1 MRLSS
6 CKGALI
12 VVLLFS
18 LAGVCLAVKPGFD
31 CQKAQTPIEKLICGS
46 DVLSNQD
53 RQMNQLYESL
63 LNQAAEKDRGLIRA
77 EQRNFLKQ
85 RDKLCNLDPT
95 PAEKCLREIYQERI
109 TALKSQFAH
118 DSTDSPTAGAL
129 MLLRITPEGDDV
141 QPGQQ
146 IVFQFDRPVVPI
158 GRMERKASE
167 IPIKIQPACNCEW
180 RWLNTS
186 ALACQLRQ
194 EDALKPA
201 TKYTVKVRPGIKDE
215 TGATL
220 AKDETHT
227 FITQRPKITYTRFV
241 YWLTPGTPLIQVTFN
256 QPVTKASL
264 EKSLR
269 LKNSESERDATTPI
283 LAYPDELLR
292 QLPGL
297 TRYGFD
303 YEQRVDDRKM
313 TVGNDEARRVWIIK
327 PFRELPLDTNVELW
341 VAPGLVSGWGPERGV
356 EDRLVVEFDTYPAF
370 RFVGLRGVIKGETD
384 YQNFSLE
391 ELTENAA
398 KDNPLRLSPLRPVAL
413 IFSAPV
419 LNSQVKD
426 QVRFSPG
433 LDGGHK
439 DYDPWENRPDQT
451 RLDNP
456 HRKDREY
463 AVWLPE
469 LLKAFETYKVE
480 ITKACT
486 DEFGRHLD
494 KKLAFRF
501 FTGHREP
508 DLRLS
513 HQVAILEKD
522 VDSDVPLFVTNLEE
536 VNVSY
541 DRLSLKKNDQNLT
554 HTIAVPSVLDVSFAL
569 PLGVRSLLGDESGVV
584 YTRLHPDPEPPDWPP
599 HWPNEPHVLAQVTPF
614 AVHAKMGHFN
624 SLVWVTDFA
633 TGKPVESAKI
643 SLFKGWYGD
652 ITRLEN
658 MNVTA
663 KTDLHGRAVLPG
675 LTTLDPSLR
684 FIDGGRYSNQSPGM
698 FVRVEKE
705 RDMALLPL
713 SSDFRLSGQEWPHLR
728 QPRGHTYAWGTT
740 AQGVYKPGD
749 KIEFKI
755 YLRDQT
761 NRHWVRPKEDEY
773 TLTVTDPQG
782 KTVFEQKEVSLNAF
796 GATDGAFT
804 VPEQA
809 TTGWYQFSLKP
820 AKKTGSD
827 RTNLIWRPME
837 VLVSDFT
844 PSPFKVTAEL
854 SGKRFQSGD
863 RVKATALAT
872 LHSGGPF
879 TRAQARLTARLNPSS
894 FHSDHPSAKGFV
906 FSASSNPGLDELLNV
921 QGNLDAAGQ
930 YQEGFVIPDTKIYY
944 GHIMLEAAV
953 KDDRGKYVAA
963 TAQAD
968 YAGRDR
974 FVGLRRTQW
983 LYHAAKPANLEILV
997 VDPDGAPVPGVQVSV
1012 DVQHESVKASRVKGP
1027 GNAYLTQNVLEWV
1040 SQKTLSVTS
1049 EAKPAVLSF
1058 VPDKP
1063 GYYRFI
1069 ASIKDTKGRVHETN
1083 LEGWAIGSGRVMWAM
1098 SDNARLEIIP
1108 EQNQYKIGD
1117 TARYLVK
1124 NPYPGA
1130 RALVSVER
1138 YGVIKSW
1145 EETLSS
1151 STPVIEVPIEADFL
1165 PGFYLSVLVTSP
1177 RVDKP
1182 ISPEKV
1188 DLGKPAYRMGYA
1200 TTRVVDPLKQIRVDI
1215 STDKKVYKPGETVTA
1230 SIKAGFH
1237 PGLEKKPIEFAVA
1250 VVDEAVLDLNR
1261 SKEKYYDPYEGF
1273 NKLDALDVANYN
1285 LISRLLGRQKFEK
1298 KGADPGGDG
1307 VSRASVAELRSLFK
1321 YVAYWNPGLTPDDDG
1336 TAKISF
1342 TMPDNLTGWRIFV
1355 LAVTPDDRM
1364 GMGNANFKVN
1374 RPTEVRPVMPNQVVE
1389 GDLFKAGFSI
1399 MNRTEKTREIVFEA
1413 KVQGP
1418 LAKDSA
1424 ASIKDRIHLP
1434 PYERREVFFSVQ
1446 TKGHGN
1452 LEFTATAKDATDADG
1467 LLHKL
1472 PVNKR
1477 RSLETAA
1484 TYGTTI
1490 KDEATV
1496 SVAVPKDIYTDVG
1509 DIGVVLSPTV
1519 IGNIDGAFKYLKDYP
1534 YLCWEQ
1540 RLTKAV
1546 AAAHY
1551 ISLKEYLT
1559 GKTEWADPEKVVT
1572 GTLASA
1578 GRFQAPNGGMTYWI
1592 ASDQY
1597 VCPYLSAYTALAFG
1611 WLRQNGYEVPQQVEA
1626 NLHEYLSTLLRQEV
1640 FPSFFTKGMASSV
1653 RAVALAAL
1661 AEAGKTKS
1669 EDILRYAPHLP
1680 EMDLFGKAHFLMAA
1694 VKTEDVPKE
1703 IVAKTVD
1710 RILGHASQTGG
1721 KFQFNEPWDDSY
1733 KYLLATPVRSN
1744 GAVLS
1749 ALLAAGPTFKGI
1761 GDIPFK
1767 MVRAITQTRGNRNH
1781 WENTQEN
1788 IFCMNALVDY
1798 SRVYENQSSDMVV
1811 KAFFEG
1817 KSFGQTRFK
1826 QKTDPAVTF
1835 KRPLADDDPGKRADL
1850 RLTREGRGRLY
1861 YSARIA
1867 YDLKIDNAAPINSG
1881 IEIRREYAVER
1892 EGKFVLL
1899 KSPMEIRRGDIVR
1912 VDLFVSVP
1920 TARHFVVVDDPVPG
1934 GLEPVNTDLATAS
1947 GVDAEKGKFKAADN
1961 SFWFSFSDWK
1971 YYGSFFW
1978 SFYHK
1983 ELRHS
1988 AARFYADYL
1997 PAGNY
2002 HLSYTAQAVAEG
2014 SFSVMPVHAEE
2025 MYDPDVYGKGLPARL
2040 EVKSSA
2046 SEKEGEE
2053 K

>member
-1 MRLSS
+1 MRLSP

-12 VVLLFS
+12 VVLLLS

-53 RQMNQLYESL
+53 RQLNQLYESL
-63 LNQAAEKDRGLIRA
+63 LNQADEKDRGLIRA
-77 EQRNFLKQ
+77 EQRSFLKR

-95 PAEKCLREIYQERI
+95 AAEKCLREIYQERI
-109 TALKSQFAH
+109 TALKAQFAH
-118 DSTDSPTAGAL
+118 DSTDSPTAGSL
-129 MLLRITPEGDDV
+129 MLLRVTPEGDDV
-141 QPGQQ
+141 QPGRQ
-146 IVFQFDRPVVPI
+146 IVFQFDRPMVPI
-158 GRMERKASE
+158 GRMERKAAE
-167 IPIKIQPACNCEW
+167 IPIKIEPACNCEW

-186 ALACQLRQ
+186 ALACQLRE
-194 EDALKPA
+194 EDGLKPA

-220 AKDETHT
+220 AEEDTHT

-264 EKSLR
+264 KKALG
-269 LKNSESERDATTPI
+269 LKHSEPQQDATTPVV
-283 LAYPDELLR
+283 AYPDELLR
-292 QLPGL
+292 QLPDL
-297 TRYGFD
+297 RRYGFD
-303 YEQRVDDRKM
+303 YEERVDDRKM

-327 PFRELPLDTNVELW
+327 PSRELPLDTNIELW
-341 VAPGLVSGWGPERGV
+341 VAPGLVSGWGPEKGV

-370 RFVGLRGVIKGETD
+370 RFVGLRGVIEGETD
-384 YQNFSLE
+384 HKNFSLE

-398 KDNPLRLSPLRPVAL
+398 KKKPLRLAPLKPVAL
-413 IFSAPV
+413 LFSAPV
-419 LNSQVKD
+419 LNSQVKA
-426 QVRFSPG
+426 QAHFSPG
-433 LDGGHK
+433 LDGGRK

-480 ITKACT
+480 IAKACT

-494 KKLAFRF
+494 KKLAFLF

-522 VDSDVPLFVTNLEE
+522 VDSDVPLFVTNLKQ

-541 DRLSLKKNDQNLT
+541 DRLSPKKTDQNLS
-554 HTIAVPSVLDVSFAL
+554 HTIAVPWVEDVSFAL
-569 PLGVRSLLGDESGVV
+569 PLGARSLLGDESGVL
-584 YTRLHPDPEPPDWPP
+584 YTRLQPNPRPPGWYKD
-599 HWPNEPHVLAQVTPF
+599 PHVLAQVTPF

-658 MNVTA
+658 MNVMA
-663 KTDLHGRAVLPG
+663 KTDRDGRAVLPG

-684 FIDGGRYSNQSPGM
+684 FINQGHDSDRPGM

-705 RDMALLPL
+705 SDMALLPL

-749 KIEFKI
+749 KIDFKI

-782 KTVFEQKEVSLNAF
+782 KTVFEQKEISLNTF
-796 GATDGAFT
+796 GATDGTFT

-827 RTNLIWRPME
+827 HTSLIWRPME
-837 VLVSDFT
+837 ILVSDFT

-854 SGKRFQSGD
+854 SGKSFQSGD

-879 TRAQARLTARLNPSS
+879 TRAQARLTARLNPGS

-906 FSASSNPGLDELLNV
+906 FGASSKPDISKRRSKARLRRAKDFVFGESSKPGLDDLLNV

-930 YQEGFVIPDTKIYY
+930 CQEGFVIPDTKIYY

-974 FVGLRRTQW
+974 FVGLRHTQW
-983 LYHAAKPANLEILV
+983 LYKAGKPADLEILV
-997 VDPDGAPVPGVQVSV
+997 VDPDGTPVPGIKVSV

-1027 GNAYLTQNVLEWV
+1027 GNAYLTQNVVEWV
-1040 SQKTLSVTS
+1040 SQKTLSATS
-1049 EAKPAVLSF
+1049 EAKPAVCSF

-1069 ASIKDTKGRVHETN
+1069 ASIKDTKGRVHETT
-1083 LEGWAIGSGRVMWAM
+1083 LEGWGIGSGRVMWAM

-1108 EQNQYKIGD
+1108 EQNQYKIGE

-1188 DLGKPAYRMGYA
+1188 DLGKPSYRMGYA

-1230 SIKAGFH
+1230 SIKADFH
-1237 PGLEKKPIEFAVA
+1237 HDLEKKPMEFAVA

-1261 SKEKYYDPYEGF
+1261 SKEKYYDPYEEF

-1321 YVAYWNPGLTPDDDG
+1321 YVAYWNPGVTPDDDG
-1336 TAKISF
+1336 RAKISF
-1342 TMPDNLTGWRIFV
+1342 TLPDNLTGWRIFV
-1355 LAVTPDDRM
+1355 LALTPDDRM

-1389 GDLFKAGFSI
+1389 GDRFKAGFSI
-1399 MNRTEKTREIVFEA
+1399 MNRTEKAREIVFEA

-1424 ASIKDRIHLP
+1424 
-1434 PYERREVFFSVQ
+1434 
-1446 TKGHGN
+1446 
-1452 LEFTATAKDATDADG
+1452 G
-1467 LLHKL
+1467 L
-1472 PVNKR
+1472 
-1477 RSLETAA
+1477 
-1484 TYGTTI
+1484 
-1490 KDEATV
+1490 
-1496 SVAVPKDIYTDVG
+1496 
-1509 DIGVVLSPTV
+1509 
-1519 IGNIDGAFKYLKDYP
+1519 
-1534 YLCWEQ
+1534 C
-1540 RLTKAV
+1540 
-1546 AAAHY
+1546 
-1551 ISLKEYLT
+1551 
-1559 GKTEWADPEKVVT
+1559 
-1572 GTLASA
+1572 
-1578 GRFQAPNGGMTYWI
+1578 
-1592 ASDQY
+1592 
-1597 VCPYLSAYTALAFG
+1597 
-1611 WLRQNGYEVPQQVEA
+1611 
-1626 NLHEYLSTLLRQEV
+1626 
-1640 FPSFFTKGMASSV
+1640 
-1653 RAVALAAL
+1653 
-1661 AEAGKTKS
+1661 
-1669 EDILRYAPHLP
+1669 
-1680 EMDLFGKAHFLMAA
+1680 
-1694 VKTEDVPKE
+1694 
-1703 IVAKTVD
+1703 
-1710 RILGHASQTGG
+1710 
-1721 KFQFNEPWDDSY
+1721 
-1733 KYLLATPVRSN
+1733 
-1744 GAVLS
+1744 
-1749 ALLAAGPTFKGI
+1749 
-1761 GDIPFK
+1761 
-1767 MVRAITQTRGNRNH
+1767 
-1781 WENTQEN
+1781 
-1788 IFCMNALVDY
+1788 
-1798 SRVYENQSSDMVV
+1798 
-1811 KAFFEG
+1811 
-1817 KSFGQTRFK
+1817 
-1826 QKTDPAVTF
+1826 
-1835 KRPLADDDPGKRADL
+1835 
-1850 RLTREGRGRLY
+1850 
-1861 YSARIA
+1861 
-1867 YDLKIDNAAPINSG
+1867 
-1881 IEIRREYAVER
+1881 
-1892 EGKFVLL
+1892 
-1899 KSPMEIRRGDIVR
+1899 
-1912 VDLFVSVP
+1912 
-1920 TARHFVVVDDPVPG
+1920 
-1934 GLEPVNTDLATAS
+1934 
-1947 GVDAEKGKFKAADN
+1947 
-1961 SFWFSFSDWK
+1961 
-1971 YYGSFFW
+1971 
-1978 SFYHK
+1978 
-1983 ELRHS
+1983 
-1988 AARFYADYL
+1988 
-1997 PAGNY
+1997 
-2002 HLSYTAQAVAEG
+2002 
-2014 SFSVMPVHAEE
+2014 
-2025 MYDPDVYGKGLPARL
+2025 
-2040 EVKSSA
+2040 
-2046 SEKEGEE
+2046 
-2053 K
+2053 